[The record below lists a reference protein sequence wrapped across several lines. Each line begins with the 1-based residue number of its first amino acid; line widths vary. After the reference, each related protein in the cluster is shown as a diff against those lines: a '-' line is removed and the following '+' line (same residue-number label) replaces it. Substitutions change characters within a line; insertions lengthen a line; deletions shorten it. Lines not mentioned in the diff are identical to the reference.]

1 MKYRVHA
8 TISVRT
14 VTFTPR
20 TIGIALA
27 STLAVVFIA
36 VAVVISGPLPF
47 HLNKA
52 NAESTHDLLV
62 SYAAKDS
69 DNDGL
74 PDWEEALYGT
84 DPTNPHSVN
93 ANVTDGDAVSQ
104 GLVKPKFA
112 SATSTPISASAIP
125 GVSAAPTT
133 VTDQFARA
141 LFSQYLSQHTSVT
154 PTPDEIATFVEQGV
168 SDLSNQQTA
177 PDAFNAGQVH
187 VVGTGSDALVSYA
200 AQAESTMAKN
210 TVSSDKNEIE
220 YFGDVVEKNDLTA
233 LPKIKKIGAAYTT
246 LAKAYIAIPVPKEAA
261 VPHLAVANA
270 MARIGGDI
278 TDMSTMT
285 EDPLRAYLGLAKYEK
300 DVPALQSAL
309 AALQGVYVSE
319 GVTIPQG
326 TSGAFFIGLLNT
338 STTKTP

>member
-1 MKYRVHA
+1 MA
-8 TISVRT
+8 I
-14 VTFTPR
+14 
-20 TIGIALA
+20 
-27 STLAVVFIA
+27 
-36 VAVVISGPLPF
+36 AVVISGPLPF

-84 DPTNPHSVN
+84 DPNNPHSIS
-93 ANVTDGDAVSQ
+93 ATVTDGDAVTQ

-112 SATSTPISASAIP
+112 GATTTPVSASAIP

-141 LFSQYLSQHTSVT
+141 LFSQYLSQHTAAT

-168 SDLSNQQTA
+168 ADLSSQQTA
-177 PDAFNAGQVH
+177 PDAFNAGQVR
-187 VVGTGSDALVSYA
+187 VIGTGSDALVSYA
-200 AQAESTMAKN
+200 AAAESAMAKN

-220 YFGDVVEKNDLTA
+220 YFGDAVEKNDLTA
-233 LPKIKKIGAAYTT
+233 LPKIKKIGSAYTA
-246 LAKAYIAIPVPKEAA
+246 LAKAYMAIPVPKEAA
-261 VPHLAVANA
+261 VPHLAIANA
-270 MARIGGDI
+270 MARLGGDI

-285 EDPLRAYLGLAKYEK
+285 NDPLRAYLGLAKYEN
-300 DVPALQSAL
+300 DAPLLVSGLSALQN
-309 AALQGVYVSE
+309 VYASE
-319 GVTIPQG
+319 QTNIHEGS
-326 TSGAFFIGLLNT
+326 SGAFFYALLVR
-338 STTKTP
+338 SASKQP